1 MLVFEMKDRGFKV
14 VLLSSATLV
23 LLVALAFLTLSP
35 PKNLKTATGV
45 VEENKST
52 LSVSGMGLITVKPDQ
67 VSVSLTVET
76 EAETASE
83 ALSKNT
89 ELMNRVIESIKQ
101 LGLEDRELKTTTL
114 SIYPQYY
121 YPKDEPPVLR
131 GYRAVNTVTV
141 TTKKLEVIGL
151 LLDTAVANGV
161 NRIDG
166 VWFSISDELMNS
178 TKLSLISLAVEDAK
192 RKAEAALEPLNMS
205 IIGVKNIEV
214 LDISRWTVAR
224 YETSGITLQTTPIYP
239 GEVEITVT
247 VYVTFYVG

>member
-1 MLVFEMKDRGFKV
+1 MKDREFKIAF
-14 VLLSSATLV
+14 LSSATLV

-52 LSVSGMGLITVKPDQ
+52 LSVSGISLITVRPDQ
-67 VSVSLTVET
+67 VSVSLTIET

-89 ELMNRVIESIKQ
+89 ELMNRVIEAMKQ
-101 LGLEDRELKTTTL
+101 LGLDDRELKTTTL
-114 SIYPQYY
+114 AIYPQYY

-141 TTKKLEVIGL
+141 TTKKLEIIGL
-151 LLDTAVANGV
+151 LIDVAVANGI

-166 VWFSISDELMNS
+166 IWFSVSDELMNS
-178 TKLSLISLAVEDAK
+178 TKLFLISLAVEDAR
-192 RKAEAALEPLNMS
+192 RKAEAALKPLNMS
-205 IIGVKNIEV
+205 IIGVKSIEV
-214 LDISRWTVAR
+214 LDTSRWAIAR
-224 YETSGITLQTTPIYP
+224 YETSDMLLQTTPIYP

-247 VYVTFYVG
+247 IYVVFYVS